1 MKIVYYL
8 EVVSSWCHWVEPVWA
23 ELQRRY
29 AGRVEFQWQIALM
42 PPEAFPT
49 SQAQCDWFY
58 RRSGTIMRSPYK
70 LNSGWHSSG
79 PQNYDAPNLVAEAGR
94 DFGFEDDRLRL
105 ALSHA
110 AVRLGRKVG
119 DMAESV
125 AAASTSLGLDA
136 AKLRARA
143 ESPEVRA
150 RVDAS
155 TTEFLSH
162 RIDQRPAFILTNTI
176 GDKAVFSGLVRL
188 DPIAATLDAML
199 ADTAAYA
206 SYAAH
211 FGAPPA
217 H

>member
-94 DFGFEDDRLRL
+94 DFGIEDDRLRL

-110 AVRLGRKVG
+110 AVRLGLKVG
-119 DMAESV
+119 DMTDSV
-125 AAASTSLGLDA
+125 AAASTALGLDPV
-136 AKLRARA
+136 KLRARA

-155 TTEFLSH
+155 TADFLSH
-162 RIDQRPAFILTNTI
+162 RIDQRPAFILTDPI

>member
-94 DFGFEDDRLRL
+94 DFGIEDDRLRL

-119 DMAESV
+119 DMTDSV
-125 AAASTSLGLDA
+125 AAASTALGLDPV
-136 AKLRARA
+136 KLRARA